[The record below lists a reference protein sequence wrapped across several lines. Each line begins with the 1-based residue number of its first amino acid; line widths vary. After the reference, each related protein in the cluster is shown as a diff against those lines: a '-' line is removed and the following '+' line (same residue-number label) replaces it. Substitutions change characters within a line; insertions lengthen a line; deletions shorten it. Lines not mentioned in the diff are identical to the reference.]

1 MKLKWMIP
9 AAVLML
15 NSQVSLAND
24 DMEGAIDEMSVDEEG
39 VPTESIEGR
48 EYAGSPTTAPAAVK
62 GAATTTTNAAKG
74 AATTTTN
81 AAKGAATT
89 ATGAATTA
97 TTAATGA
104 ATATMDSAKVM
115 ELQKALN
122 KNGAKLKV
130 DGQWNK
136 TVETAVKDYQKKNGL
151 QVTGQVDASTMTKL
165 GLAQ

>member
-24 DMEGAIDEMSVDEEG
+24 DMEGALDEVSVDEAG
-39 VPTESIEGR
+39 VPVDSIEGR
-48 EYAGSPTTAPAAVK
+48 EYAGSPTTAPAATK
-62 GAATTTTNAAKG
+62 GTTTNAPHGK
-74 AATTTTN
+74 AAPT
-81 AAKGAATT
+81 
-89 ATGAATTA
+89 TGAATTA
-97 TTAATGA
+97 PTTTTTTAMDAT
-104 ATATMDSAKVM
+104 KVT

-136 TVETAVKDYQKKNGL
+136 TVEAAVKDYQKKNGL

>member
-15 NSQVSLAND
+15 NQAALAND
-24 DMEGAIDEMSVDEEG
+24 GMEEVATDEISVNEAG
-39 VPTESIEGR
+39 VPNESIEGKH
-48 EYAGSPTTAPAAVK
+48 YAGSPAAAPATTAK
-62 GAATTTTNAAKG
+62 GAATNAATTATNAAKG
-74 AATTTTN
+74 AAATTTD

-89 ATGAATTA
+89 A
-97 TTAATGA
+97 
-104 ATATMDSAKVM
+104 MDSTKVM

-151 QVTGQVDASTMTKL
+151 QVTGQVDTSTMTKL